1 MWVWCEGDVG
11 EWGRSVRCG
20 CDVREWGEE
29 CGVRLLW
36 ESGARSVR

>member
-1 MWVWCEGDVG
+1 MWCEDDVG

-29 CGVRLLW
+29 CEVWCGVSLL
-36 ESGARSVR
+36 

>member
-1 MWVWCEGDVG
+1 MG

-29 CGVRLLW
+29 CEVWCGVRLL
-36 ESGARSVR
+36 